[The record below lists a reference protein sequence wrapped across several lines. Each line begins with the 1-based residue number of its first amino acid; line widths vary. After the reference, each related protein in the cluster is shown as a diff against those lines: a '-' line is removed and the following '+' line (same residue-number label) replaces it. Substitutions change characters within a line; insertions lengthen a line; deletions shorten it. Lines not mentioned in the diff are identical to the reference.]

1 MNERTPMHEG
11 HTGRPAVGDAETATS
26 GGYNDGIS
34 LLSYMIGGIL
44 VWSLIGWLLDNVLD
58 TQWIALVGALVG
70 TAGGLYLGHVH
81 NLTRSADPRSSVPSA
96 EAEDELG
103 RS

>member
-1 MNERTPMHEG
+1 MNERTPVHK
-11 HTGRPAVGDAETATS
+11 GRSARPPVDGAETSAS
-26 GGYNDGIS
+26 NGYNDGIS
-34 LLSYMIGGIL
+34 LLSYIIGGIL
-44 VWSLIGWLLDNVLD
+44 VWSLIGWLLDNALD

-81 NLTRSADPRSSVPSA
+81 NLTRSADPRSSAPSP